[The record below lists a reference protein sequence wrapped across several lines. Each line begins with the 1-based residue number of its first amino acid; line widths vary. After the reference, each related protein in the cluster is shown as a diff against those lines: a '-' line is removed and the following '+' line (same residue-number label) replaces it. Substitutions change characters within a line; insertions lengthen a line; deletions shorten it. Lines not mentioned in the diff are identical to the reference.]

1 MSTQEIIIQLKTVS
15 LLGLLTLPQH
25 ATGLVIFAHGSGSGR
40 LSPRNQ
46 YVANALNEAGF
57 ATCLFDL
64 LTEQEEHV
72 DASTLTHRF
81 NITLLA
87 SRLADVTAW
96 LSKEYQDDQFQIGYF
111 GASTGAAA
119 ALMASA
125 ITPLSIKAIVSRG
138 GRPDLAGSYLGSV
151 VAPTLLIVGS
161 LDSAV
166 IDLNKNAL
174 SRLPGTKAL
183 SIVANATHLFE
194 EPGALDEVIA
204 LTIQWFKR
212 YLEPCAADF

>member
-1 MSTQEIIIQLKTVS
+1 MSTQEILIQLKTVS
-15 LLGLLTLPQH
+15 LLGQLTLPEQ

-64 LTEQEEHV
+64 LTEQEEQV
-72 DASTLTHRF
+72 DDLTLTHRF

-96 LSKEYQDDQFQIGYF
+96 LSKEYQDDQFKIGYF

-125 ITPLSIKAIVSRG
+125 ITPIPIKAIVGRG
-138 GRPDLAGSYLGSV
+138 GRPDLAGSYLSSV
-151 VAPTLLIVGS
+151 AAPTLLIVGS
-161 LDSAV
+161 LDPVV
-166 IDLNKNAL
+166 IDLNKDAL

-183 SIVANATHLFE
+183 RMVANATHLFE

-212 YLEPCAADF
+212 YLEPSAADF